1 VSETIVE
8 VVTVEASTLTVD
20 VVVSPPVAAID
31 VVAPPPA
38 AVVIELVEFA
48 GPPIGYPQLP
58 AELRQLPISFPFGD
72 RPGAGSVVNV
82 PMGFTVT
89 VPAGLAGTR
98 VWSGARA
105 SANATFTLNRLSGIT
120 VTLLGTI
127 TITPATNTSCIL
139 AGPGGTVPAGDVMQI
154 LVGAQD
160 ATLADV
166 GITVMANRV

>member
-1 VSETIVE
+1 MSGTDTIVE

-20 VVVSPPVAAID
+20 VIV
-31 VVAPPPA
+31 PPPA
-38 AVVIELVEFA
+38 VVVIELVDFA

-72 RPGAGSVVNV
+72 QPNAGAVVNV

-89 VPAGLAGTR
+89 VPTGLAGTR
-98 VWSGARA
+98 VYSGARA
-105 SANATFTLNRLSGIT
+105 SANATFTLNRVSGAVT
-120 VTLLGTI
+120 TLLGTI
-127 TITPATNTSCIL
+127 TITPASNTSCIL

-154 LVGAQD
+154 FVGAQD